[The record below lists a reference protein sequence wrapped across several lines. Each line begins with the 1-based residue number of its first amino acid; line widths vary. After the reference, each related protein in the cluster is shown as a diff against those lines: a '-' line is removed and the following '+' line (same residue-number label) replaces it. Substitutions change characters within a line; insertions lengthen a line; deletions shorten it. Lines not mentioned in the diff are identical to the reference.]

1 MLLERVAQGTEIPG
15 HERYDR
21 IDQMKTLTA
30 VLLLAG
36 LAASGSVMASNI
48 YKWVDAEGN
57 IHYGDRPTG
66 AAVASTTPVEQV
78 AIASRRTDKAQVDA
92 GVEARLERQTQR
104 SESRTAAADAKKEA
118 EELQAKA
125 DERARK
131 CTTYRERLEKFTNS
145 RRLYRVDDSGER
157 EYLDDSQMD
166 EARAL
171 VQKQVQD
178 YCSS

>member
-1 MLLERVAQGTEIPG
+1 
-15 HERYDR
+15 
-21 IDQMKTLTA
+21 MKTLTA

-66 AAVASTTPVEQV
+66 AAVSSTTPVEQV
-78 AIASRRTDKAQVDA
+78 AIASQRTDKAQVEA
-92 GVEARLERQTQR
+92 GVEARHQRETQR
-104 SESRTAAADAKKEA
+104 AESRSAAADAKKEA
-118 EELQAKA
+118 EALQAKA

-131 CTTYRERLEKFTNS
+131 CATYRERQEKFTNS

>member
-1 MLLERVAQGTEIPG
+1 
-15 HERYDR
+15 
-21 IDQMKTLTA
+21 MKTFTA
-30 VLLLAG
+30 VILLAG

-48 YKWVDAEGN
+48 YKWVDADGN

-66 AAVASTTPVEQV
+66 ATVTTPVEQV
-78 AIASRRTDKAQVDA
+78 AIASRRTDKAQVEA
-92 GVEARLERQTQR
+92 GVEARLVNQAQR
-104 SESRTAAADAKKEA
+104 SESRNAAAEAKKEA
-118 EELQAKA
+118 EALQAKA
-125 DERARK
+125 DERAKK
-131 CTTYRERLEKFTNS
+131 CSTYRERLEKFTNS

-171 VQKQVQD
+171 VRKQVQD